1 MTKTLTIYGANY
13 EVSNVDLVKEVN
25 NMVKAFNGLQKNTW
39 QYAFAC
45 YNVISKKLYEDDFKT
60 VDKLAEA
67 LGTSKSVMS
76 KYYNGVACYLEIF
89 KDNYTTEQLS
99 VSTCYLLSTLQE
111 EIYNFLSWLPKET
124 KIEMLKQ
131 KQLEELIKKFKGLMN
146 ETNRTE
152 TETETEETE
161 TKETETDNLNYVE
174 AIIDNGFL
182 NVKINSKI
190 YSIPLEEL
198 VDYEIKEA

>member
-1 MTKTLTIYGANY
+1 MTKDLVIYGCTYQVTN
-13 EVSNVDLVKEVN
+13 NDLIKEVN
-25 NMVKAFNGLQKNTW
+25 AMVKAFNGLQKNTW

-60 VDKLAEA
+60 IEKLAEA

-76 KYYNGVACYLEIF
+76 KYYNGVACYLEVF

-111 EIYNFLSWLPKET
+111 DIYNFLSWLPKET
-124 KIEMLKQ
+124 KIEMLRQ
-131 KQLEELIKKFKGLMN
+131 KQLEELIKKFKGLMD
-146 ETNRTE
+146 ETNATE
-152 TETETEETE
+152 TTEETETE

-174 AIIDNGFL
+174 AIIDNEYL

-198 VDYEIKEA
+198 KDYEIKEA

>member
-13 EVSNVDLVKEVN
+13 EVSNVDLMKEVN

-60 VDKLAEA
+60 IDKLAEA

-76 KYYNGVACYLEIF
+76 KYFNGVACYLEVF
-89 KDNYTTEQLS
+89 KDDFTTEQLS

-111 EIYNFLSWLPKET
+111 DIYNFLSWLPKDT
-124 KIEMLKQ
+124 KIELLKQ
-131 KQLEELIKKFKGLMN
+131 KQLEELIKKFKNLMKGI
-146 ETNRTE
+146 ETEETETE
-152 TETETEETE
+152 TETETEET
-161 TKETETDNLNYVE
+161 LNYVE
-174 AIIDNGFL
+174 AIIDEDYL

-190 YSIPLEEL
+190 YSIPLEDLKE
-198 VDYEIKEA
+198 YEVC